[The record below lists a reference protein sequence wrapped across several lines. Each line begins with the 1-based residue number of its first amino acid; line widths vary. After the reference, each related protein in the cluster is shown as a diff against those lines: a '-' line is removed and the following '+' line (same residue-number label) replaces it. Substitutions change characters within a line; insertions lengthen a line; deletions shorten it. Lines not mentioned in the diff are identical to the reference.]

1 METAGNPSAGASAG
15 DSSVREM
22 ARRRF
27 QEYLRS
33 HRLKV
38 TSERWDVLDEVLGSQ
53 DHFDARGIVRRIRS
67 HGRRVSR
74 ATVYR
79 TLDLLVDARLVSK
92 LEFGDGEAH
101 YEFLFG
107 RDQHEH
113 LVCLRCGRIIEFT
126 SDAIGKALEAIAAQ
140 FDFGA
145 RTRSV
150 QVYGEC
156 SRCRREGEP
165 ALP

>member
-1 METAGNPSAGASAG
+1 MTDARDKEAA
-15 DSSVREM
+15 REL
-22 ARRRF
+22 ARNRF

-33 HRLKV
+33 RRLKV
-38 TSERWDVLDEVLGSQ
+38 TSERWDVLDEVLASQ

-67 HGRRVSR
+67 RGRHVSR

-107 RDQHEH
+107 REQHEH
-113 LVCLRCGRIIEFT
+113 LFCVRCGRIIEF
-126 SDAIGKALEAIAAQ
+126 SSPAIEAELAAIAKE
-140 FDFGA
+140 FGFEA
-145 RTRSV
+145 RSRTV
-150 QVYGEC
+150 HVFGQC
-156 SRCRREGEP
+156 SRCRREADSAAAESGPEK
-165 ALP
+165 A